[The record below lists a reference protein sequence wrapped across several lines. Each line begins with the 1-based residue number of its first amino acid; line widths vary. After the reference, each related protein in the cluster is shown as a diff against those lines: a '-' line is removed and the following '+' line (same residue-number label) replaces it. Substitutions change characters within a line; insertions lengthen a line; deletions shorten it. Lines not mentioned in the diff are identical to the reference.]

1 MHRCHCS
8 MQVVSFKT
16 PKGPKVAIYSKKSYF
31 SEKIIPFSY
40 LLLAKSM
47 KFILKLKNHTRVA
60 SVSLEKLWLVMY
72 GILNQIFEI
81 FLQLDIKIRFRY
93 VYYIQYTLKSSLNKK
108 KIKVGSWT
116 YIPVV
121 WACLVNVCST
131 WLGLSFSQYRSG
143 NLTSE

>member
-1 MHRCHCS
+1 

-60 SVSLEKLWLVMY
+60 SVHTE
-72 GILNQIFEI
+72 IFEI
-81 FLQLDIKIRFRY
+81 EKVTEIYLTKIDPLHF
-93 VYYIQYTLKSSLNKK
+93 QDQ
-108 KIKVGSWT
+108 G
-116 YIPVV
+116 
-121 WACLVNVCST
+121 CEENVI
-131 WLGLSFSQYRSG
+131 
-143 NLTSE
+143 

>member
-1 MHRCHCS
+1 

-60 SVSLEKLWLVMY
+60 SVVLTTFYWGSLYVCIDNY
-72 GILNQIFEI
+72 VNLNTF
-81 FLQLDIKIRFRY
+81 FLMAIKC
-93 VYYIQYTLKSSLNKK
+93 K
-108 KIKVGSWT
+108 KI
-116 YIPVV
+116 
-121 WACLVNVCST
+121 N
-131 WLGLSFSQYRSG
+131 
-143 NLTSE
+143 

>member
-1 MHRCHCS
+1 

-60 SVSLEKLWLVMY
+60 SVYNATNLIVLVQVGVLIEFY
-72 GILNQIFEI
+72 VLPPCC
-81 FLQLDIKIRFRY
+81 IRMVF
-93 VYYIQYTLKSSLNKK
+93 KK
-108 KIKVGSWT
+108 TI
-116 YIPVV
+116 
-121 WACLVNVCST
+121 
-131 WLGLSFSQYRSG
+131 
-143 NLTSE
+143 

>member
-1 MHRCHCS
+1 

-60 SVSLEKLWLVMY
+60 SVLMKAKEFDCPQCDYCTNNANHLKVHIQFKHEGFRFQCELCDNSQTTRSNL
-72 GILNQIFEI
+72 
-81 FLQLDIKIRFRY
+81 IKHMK
-93 VYYIQYTLKSSLNKK
+93 QKH
-108 KIKVGSWT
+108 
-116 YIPVV
+116 P
-121 WACLVNVCST
+121 
-131 WLGLSFSQYRSG
+131 
-143 NLTSE
+143 SE